1 MCIDDM
7 IRCMRTTIELD
18 DDLHVTV
25 KRLAA
30 ERGCTMQEIVQ
41 DALRESLTRQFGTQ
55 RPRTELPVFHGTGVL
70 PGVDLE
76 DSPALLEIMGEHHGS
91 G

>member
-1 MCIDDM
+1 MG
-7 IRCMRTTIELD
+7 TTIQLD

-30 ERGCTMQEIVQ
+30 ERGRTMRAIVN
-41 DALRESLTRQFGTQ
+41 DVLREALTRQLLTRRLRIG
-55 RPRTELPVFHGTGVL
+55 LPVFHGTGVL

-76 DSPALLEIMGEHHGS
+76 NSAALLEIMGEHDGS
-91 G
+91 S

>member
-1 MCIDDM
+1 
-7 IRCMRTTIELD
+7 MRTTIQLD
-18 DDLHVTV
+18 DDLHATV

-30 ERGCTMQEIVQ
+30 ERGRTMKAIVQ
-41 DALRESLTRQFGTQ
+41 DALRESITRQHRTQ

-76 DSPALLEIMGEHHGS
+76 DSAALLEIMGEHHSS

>member
-1 MCIDDM
+1 
-7 IRCMRTTIELD
+7 MRITIELD
-18 DDLHVTV
+18 DDLYAKV

-30 ERGCTMQEIVQ
+30 ERGRTMSEIVQ
-41 DALRESLTRQFGTQ
+41 DALRESLTRQPNTQ

-76 DSPALLEIMGEHHGS
+76 DSAALLEIMGECDGS
-91 G
+91 S